1 MRRARLL
8 LFACASAG
16 AILLTLAACWTTR
29 RTVARLAT
37 PTPGAA
43 QIAVEPSPETP
54 TATAVPARSPTP
66 TPTIAGLPVER
77 TPASSIYDRTPGV
90 LQEQSGKPPWRPT
103 PTRTALATR
112 APA

>member
-1 MRRARLL
+1 MRRTCLL
-8 LFACASAG
+8 LFAVAA
-16 AILLTLAACWTTR
+16 AILLNFATCRTTR

-43 QIAVEPSPETP
+43 QIAVEPSPEMP
-54 TATAVPARSPTP
+54 TATEVPARSLTP
-66 TPTIAGLPVER
+66 TPTVAGLPVER

-90 LQEQSGKPPWRPT
+90 LQEQAGKPPWRPT

-112 APA
+112 TPA